1 MRVITRKETETPPV
15 LLALPK
21 SSGVSKPVEPD
32 GERATW
38 RPVEGPPM
46 RRFPG
51 ALALGLLVA
60 ILAHTVLYGNDHAI
74 GGSYNAILRALATM
88 AVTAFI
94 AFWLAFCL
102 MSRGRLCQ
110 GSVLKAGIS
119 AVLPSLSGL
128 SAAAFGWFWLAE
140 SLEDGHAWA
149 PRGWIILA
157 LLASSALVRL
167 LAFAALRA
175 LAKVAFAIECGGFK
189 GRSPAWVLTAARPNL
204 SEPLAQVLRLFS
216 RPPPTRFNY

>member
-1 MRVITRKETETPPV
+1 
-15 LLALPK
+15 
-21 SSGVSKPVEPD
+21 
-32 GERATW
+32 
-38 RPVEGPPM
+38 M

-60 ILAHTVLYGNDHAI
+60 ILAHTVLYGNGHAI
-74 GGSYNAILRALATM
+74 GGSYNTILRALASM
-88 AVTAFI
+88 AVTASI
-94 AFWLAFCL
+94 AFWLGFCL

-110 GSVLKAGIS
+110 GSVLTAGIG

-167 LAFAALRA
+167 LALAGLRA
-175 LAKVAFAIECGGFK
+175 LAKVAFAIECGGFE
-189 GRSPAWVLTAARPNL
+189 GRPPIRVSIAALPAS
-204 SEPLAQVLRLFS
+204 SEPLARVLRLFS
-216 RPPPTRFNY
+216 RPPPIRFSY